1 MTAHMTSAT
10 DADLDPQKVLE
21 FRDGIPGFPASQ
33 RFVLSDLS
41 EDGSFQLLT
50 SLDEEAVSMV
60 VSVPWQFF
68 PEYKPEIDSTQEREL
83 GLSSSDEAV
92 VFCPVTLDG
101 DTDTIY
107 FNLLGPFVVNA
118 RTRQGRQIVLSDN
131 AIPFRAPLAL
141 RGA

>member
-1 MTAHMTSAT
+1 MMTDTASVTA
-10 DADLDPQKVLE
+10 ADLDPDKVLD
-21 FRDGIPGFPASQ
+21 FRDGIPGFPASR

-60 VSVPWQFF
+60 VGVPWQFF
-68 PEYKPEIDSTQEREL
+68 PDYTPEIGIEEQREL
-83 GLSSSDEAV
+83 GLSQPDEAI

-101 DTDTIY
+101 EARMVY
-107 FNLLGPFVVNA
+107 LNLLGPFVVNA
-118 RTRQGRQIVLSDN
+118 QTRQARQVILGDN

-141 RGA
+141 GGG